1 MRIHLELGSRKYL
14 LILSTAL
21 VLMLLAVAC
30 ASPAAPTAPPATSA
44 PAAASAPAATAAPAA
59 QPYVINALLPLT
71 GSGAFLGTEEKQSL
85 ELYEKYINAKGGING
100 TPVHFVIQ
108 DDQTDPKVGVQL
120 ATDLIA
126 KKVPVIIGPAIS
138 GVANA
143 VGALATNGP
152 VIYTTTPGVKPAP
165 NSYIYSS
172 TPDTHSLIQAL
183 MVYFRTKGWTKVA
196 ALTSTDSSGQDGL
209 KGIQAAIALP
219 ENSSLKLVANEQF
232 DTTASSV
239 SAQITKIKDSG
250 AQVLVLWSTGTPATT
265 AFKGMAQ
272 GGLTIP
278 VATTDG
284 NETFAQMNQ
293 YKEFLPAELYIGSP
307 RFAALDVMPA
317 GPAKDAVADFHK
329 AFKDIGVTPDF
340 GQTPAWDAA
349 AIVVQ
354 ALKKTGLSADAAQ
367 LRDAIDQIKNFEGV
381 DGTYNLSPTD
391 HRGVTIESVYVVR
404 WDAAKA
410 NFVPVSSAGGTAP
423 K

>member
-1 MRIHLELGSRKYL
+1 MRTHPKLGYPKRHLIMGTLFML
-14 LILSTAL
+14 L
-21 VLMLLAVAC
+21 LLAVAC
-30 ASPAAPTAPPATSA
+30 AAPVAPTVPPQ
-44 PAAASAPAATAAPAA
+44 ATAAPAA
-59 QPYVINALLPLT
+59 PSAPSVQPYVINALLPLT

-100 TPVHFVIQ
+100 TPVHFVVQ

-143 VGALATNGP
+143 VAALATNGP
-152 VIYTTTPGVKPAP
+152 VIYTTTPGVKPPP

-183 MVYFRTKGWTKVA
+183 MVYFRGKGWTKVA
-196 ALTSTDSSGQDGL
+196 ALSSTDSSGQDGL

-250 AQVLVLWSTGTPATT
+250 AQVLILWSTGTPATT
-265 AFKGMAQ
+265 AFKGIAQ
-272 GGLTIP
+272 GGLNIP

-329 AFKDIGVTPDF
+329 AFKDAGVTPDF

-354 ALKKTGLSADAAQ
+354 ALKKTGLNADATQ

-381 DGTYNLSPTD
+381 DGTYNLSPGD
-391 HRGVTIESVYVVR
+391 HRGVSIESVYIVR
-404 WDAAKA
+404 WDAAKG
-410 NFVPVSSAGGTAP
+410 NFVPVSGAGGAAL